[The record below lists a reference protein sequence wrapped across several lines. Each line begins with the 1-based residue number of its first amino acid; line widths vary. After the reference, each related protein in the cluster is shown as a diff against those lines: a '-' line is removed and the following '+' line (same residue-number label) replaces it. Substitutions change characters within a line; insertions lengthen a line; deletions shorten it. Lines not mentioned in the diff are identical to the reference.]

1 MTSPTKLGERLF
13 VIDTMDLG
21 LPERTGCYVLIENE
35 GVTLIET
42 AASPSK
48 PFIEKG
54 LKALNLGLQDINR
67 IILTHIH
74 LDHAGGAG
82 LFASENTKLK
92 IFVHPKGI
100 RHLADPTRLIEGA
113 KAVYGERFD
122 PFFAPVL
129 PIPPEQMEA
138 LNHGEQLL
146 LSADRTLTFLDHPGH
161 AKHHYGIFD
170 SLTKGM
176 FVGDTVGIHY
186 KTLED
191 MGHPLFLPST
201 SPNQFDPG
209 AMRASMASIQSFHP
223 ERLYFGHYSMSE
235 EVEEAY
241 KQVSMWLDLF
251 LEAGETVIKKKGD
264 HTSLVQALSD
274 LVFTRSEASRL
285 PDGHAERQM
294 IEVDLQVS
302 AMGLLDYFHRKSSRS
317 HGIA

>member
-1 MTSPTKLGERLF
+1 MIGPMKLGERLF
-13 VIDTMDLG
+13 IIDTMDLG

-54 LKALNLGLQDINR
+54 LNALNLELQDIKH

-82 LFASENTKLK
+82 LFASQCPGAK
-92 IFVHPKGI
+92 IIVHPKGI
-100 RHLADPTRLIEGA
+100 RHLANPTRLIEGA

-122 PFFAPVL
+122 AFFNPIL
-129 PIPPEQMEA
+129 PIPFEQMEA
-138 LNHGEQLL
+138 LNHGEILR
-146 LSADRTLTFLDHPGH
+146 LSPERTLTFLDHPGH
-161 AKHHYGIFD
+161 AKHHYGIYD

-176 FVGDTVGIHY
+176 FVGDTVGVHY

-191 MGHPLFLPST
+191 RGHPLFLPST
-201 SPNQFDPG
+201 SPNQFDPD
-209 AMRASMASIQSFHP
+209 AMRESMASIQSFHP

-241 KQVSMWLDLF
+241 HQVSMWLDLF
-251 LEAGETVIKKKGD
+251 LEAGETVMKKKGD
-264 HTSLVQALSD
+264 HASLVQALSD
-274 LVFTRSEASRL
+274 LVFSKSEASLL
-285 PDGHAERQM
+285 PVGHAERQM

-302 AMGLLDYFHRKSSRS
+302 AMGLLDYFYRKSL
-317 HGIA
+317 G